1 MTIFFGILLAIT
13 IFSIIVFFHELGHFS
28 MAKKFGVKVEEFG
41 IGIPPRAIT
50 LTKDKSGTAYTLNWL
65 PIGGFVKMKW
75 EEINESGIH
84 DHDSLAHKNFWQ
96 QSCVILAWVCMNF
109 LLAFIVFSTLFM
121 IGVEP
126 LGINSKIQT
135 TTETKLIPSFDEAIR
150 IGLVKVDGIM
160 LSPMSGSI
168 AEKWG
173 MRENDIL
180 ISINDKTIQ
189 KPDDM
194 ITIVRQSQ
202 MPVNFIVR
210 GTGGIIR
217 NITITPEN
225 GKIGSYVGYNVTEI
239 RKDFRY
245 KYGFIES
252 IKEGAIE
259 TYKQSL
265 MTLELLGKL
274 VQKIISPKVPME
286 RTEAMQSL
294 GGPIAIW
301 NLFVNLLD
309 AKVAIT
315 VIFLIA
321 ALISINLG
329 VFNLLPFPALDWGRF
344 VFLIIHRIVG
354 VFSKKKTLHA
364 KIEQYIHITG
374 FSLLI
379 LLSIFVAYQDIMKL
393 IFQ

>member
-1 MTIFFGILLAIT
+1 
-13 IFSIIVFFHELGHFS
+13 
-28 MAKKFGVKVEEFG
+28 
-41 IGIPPRAIT
+41 
-50 LTKDKSGTAYTLNWL
+50 
-65 PIGGFVKMKW
+65 
-75 EEINESGIH
+75 
-84 DHDSLAHKNFWQ
+84 
-96 QSCVILAWVCMNF
+96 
-109 LLAFIVFSTLFM
+109 
-121 IGVEP
+121 
-126 LGINSKIQT
+126 
-135 TTETKLIPSFDEAIR
+135 
-150 IGLVKVDGIM
+150 
-160 LSPMSGSI
+160 
-168 AEKWG
+168 

-252 IKEGAIE
+252 
-259 TYKQSL
+259 YKQSL

-294 GGPIAIW
+294 GGPIAI
-301 NLFVNLLD
+301 
-309 AKVAIT
+309 
-315 VIFLIA
+315 
-321 ALISINLG
+321 
-329 VFNLLPFPALDWGRF
+329 
-344 VFLIIHRIVG
+344 
-354 VFSKKKTLHA
+354 
-364 KIEQYIHITG
+364 
-374 FSLLI
+374 
-379 LLSIFVAYQDIMKL
+379 
-393 IFQ
+393 

>member
-1 MTIFFGILLAIT
+1 
-13 IFSIIVFFHELGHFS
+13 
-28 MAKKFGVKVEEFG
+28 
-41 IGIPPRAIT
+41 
-50 LTKDKSGTAYTLNWL
+50 
-65 PIGGFVKMKW
+65 
-75 EEINESGIH
+75 
-84 DHDSLAHKNFWQ
+84 
-96 QSCVILAWVCMNF
+96 
-109 LLAFIVFSTLFM
+109 
-121 IGVEP
+121 
-126 LGINSKIQT
+126 
-135 TTETKLIPSFDEAIR
+135 
-150 IGLVKVDGIM
+150 
-160 LSPMSGSI
+160 
-168 AEKWG
+168 

-294 GGPIAIW
+294 GGPIAI
-301 NLFVNLLD
+301 
-309 AKVAIT
+309 
-315 VIFLIA
+315 
-321 ALISINLG
+321 
-329 VFNLLPFPALDWGRF
+329 
-344 VFLIIHRIVG
+344 
-354 VFSKKKTLHA
+354 
-364 KIEQYIHITG
+364 
-374 FSLLI
+374 
-379 LLSIFVAYQDIMKL
+379 
-393 IFQ
+393 